1 MVVLVTGSSRGI
13 GASTIKEFASK
24 GYDVVINYR
33 VSANEAYQL
42 QKEISKY
49 NVKSLVVKCDI
60 SNENDVKNMVDEV
73 MRSFGTIDILVN
85 NAGVAK
91 DTIFEDQS
99 VEDFKRTLDVN
110 VIGTFLVSK
119 YFGKIMYDNKSG
131 SIVNISSTNGI
142 DTTYV
147 ESIDYDASKAGV
159 ISLTKNLAK
168 AFAPYVRVN
177 TICPGWVNTKMNENL
192 DDDFK
197 KREIDK
203 ILLGRFAEP
212 EEIASVI
219 YNVATA
225 KYINDAVIR
234 VDGGEKP
241 WSKIWL

>member
-13 GASTIKEFASK
+13 GAATIKEFASH

-33 VSANEAYQL
+33 VSSNEAYQL
-42 QKEISKY
+42 QQEIQKY
-49 NVKSLVVKCDI
+49 NVKSMVVKCDI
-60 SNENDVKNMVDEV
+60 SNEEDVKNMVDQV
-73 MRSFGTIDILVN
+73 MRSYGTIDVLVN

-91 DTIFEDQS
+91 DTTLEDQS
-99 VEDFKRTLDVN
+99 AEDFKRTLNVN
-110 VIGTFLVSK
+110 VVGTFLVSK
-119 YFGKIMYDNKSG
+119 YFGKIMFDNKKG
-131 SIVNISSTNGI
+131 SIINISSTNGI
-142 DTTYV
+142 DTTYP

-159 ISLTKNLAK
+159 ISLTRNLAK

-192 DDDFK
+192 DEEFK

-219 YNVATA
+219 YSVATS
-225 KYINDAVIR
+225 KYINDAIIR
-234 VDGGEKP
+234 VDGGERP
-241 WSKIWL
+241 